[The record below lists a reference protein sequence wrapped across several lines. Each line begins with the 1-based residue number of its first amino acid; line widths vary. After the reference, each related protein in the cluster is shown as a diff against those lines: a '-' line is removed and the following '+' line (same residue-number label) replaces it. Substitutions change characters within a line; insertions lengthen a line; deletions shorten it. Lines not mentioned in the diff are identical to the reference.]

1 MKTGNLRR
9 ALLSPRA
16 PTARRGRFPMSAG
29 PRAPRRTL
37 PPASLSSPPG
47 CFIPLSLSWL
57 MYRLELPL
65 RRCYARLRCT
75 SWWAPRPCSSF
86 GWSIVLLSSLA
97 SFGRYATL
105 RSLCATGARVGP
117 SSRPSVPSPYSRSAA
132 FGSSSPR
139 PAGFPPYGFAPAGWG
154 RAVPLRGGLFLAGLT
169 PCECSCF

>member
-1 MKTGNLRR
+1 
-9 ALLSPRA
+9 
-16 PTARRGRFPMSAG
+16 MSAG

-47 CFIPLSLSWL
+47 WFVPLSLSWL
-57 MYRLELPL
+57 MYRLELPW

-75 SWWAPRPCSSF
+75 SWWAPRPCSSV
-86 GWSIVLLSSLA
+86 GWAVVCLSSLA
-97 SFGRYATL
+97 SFGRSATL
-105 RSLCATGARVGP
+105 RSLCAAGARVGP

-139 PAGFPPYGFAPAGWG
+139 PAGFPPYGFAPAGRG

-169 PCECSCF
+169 PCHCFCF